1 MNYLVLFERTFTI
14 SQGFKPLEVFLVR
27 ARSNM
32 SQKQSKLSSLQ
43 PEQLEAWAKEAINRS
58 QSGQI
63 PQYVPLLAQA
73 DRQKLAMQ
81 IRAIDG
87 QILSVGNTNQTFP
100 MMSVI
105 KPFMLLYLLCE
116 LGETAVFDKVGC
128 EPSELPFNSLT
139 QLQIDKGKPRNPMIN
154 SGAIALASLIPG
166 ENAVSRCQ
174 NLLDWLNQQ
183 ASSQLFV
190 NGFMLD
196 SVNSVPNQNNWDIAL
211 EMVESGY
218 LQNSEIALETY
229 NRVCCL
235 SGTVEDLAKLG
246 MLLVNSDSSEIS
258 AHCRTVK
265 ALMATCGLYQ
275 ASGRFAVRV
284 GLPTKS
290 GVSGA
295 VLSVIPGQGA
305 IGCYSPPLDKQGN
318 SIGGLF
324 LLEQITKTLRLSVF
338 D

>member
-1 MNYLVLFERTFTI
+1 LTI
-14 SQGFKPLEVFLVR
+14 
-27 ARSNM
+27 
-32 SQKQSKLSSLQ
+32 KLSSLQ
-43 PEQLEAWAKEAINRS
+43 PEQLEAWATEAINRS
-58 QSGQI
+58 HAGQI
-63 PQYVPLLAQA
+63 PNYLPLLAQA
-73 DRQKLAMQ
+73 DRQELSVQ

-87 QILSVGNTNQTFP
+87 QIFGFGSADKTFTL
-100 MMSVI
+100 MSVV

-128 EPSELPFNSLT
+128 ETSELPFNSLS
-139 QLQIDKGKPRNPMIN
+139 QLEIDKGKPRNPMIN

-166 ENAVSRCQ
+166 EKAVSRCQ
-174 NLLDWLNQQ
+174 NLLDWLNER
-183 ASSQLFV
+183 ANSQLFV
-190 NGFMLD
+190 DELMLD
-196 SVNSVPNQNNWDIAL
+196 SVNATPNQNNWDLAL

-218 LQNSEIALETY
+218 LQDSEIALETY
-229 NRVCCL
+229 NCVCCL
-235 SGTVEDLAKLG
+235 AGTVEDLAKLG
-246 MLLVNSDSSEIS
+246 MLLVNSADRSISE
-258 AHCRTVK
+258 HCRTVK

-295 VLSVIPGQGA
+295 ILSVIPGEGA
-305 IGCYSPPLDKQGN
+305 IACYSPPLDKEGN

-324 LLEQITKTLRLSVF
+324 LLEQIAKTLRLSVF